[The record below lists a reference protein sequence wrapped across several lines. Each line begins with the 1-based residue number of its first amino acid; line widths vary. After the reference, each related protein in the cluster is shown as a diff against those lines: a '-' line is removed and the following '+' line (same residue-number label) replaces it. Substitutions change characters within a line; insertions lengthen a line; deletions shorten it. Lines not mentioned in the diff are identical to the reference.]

1 MVKLRVKNK
10 WCSQSL
16 RANIQ
21 DSYFVSK
28 LKLEFEDCFSVLIK
42 NLMREKLFWKGS
54 GGNVVI

>member
-21 DSYFVSK
+21 DSYFVSE
-28 LKLEFEDCFSVLIK
+28 LILEFEDCFSVLIK
-42 NLMREKLFWKGS
+42 NLTCEKLFFWG

>member
-10 WCSQSL
+10 CSQSL

-28 LKLEFEDCFSVLIK
+28 LILEFEDCFSVLIK
-42 NLMREKLFWKGS
+42 NLMCEKSFIFF
-54 GGNVVI
+54 GGGGM

>member
-28 LKLEFEDCFSVLIK
+28 LILEFEDCFSVLIK
-42 NLMREKLFWKGS
+42 NLMCFFLGG